1 MKNTLLTIFL
11 LWISSIYAYPNVKI
25 YSLLWNKNPLS
36 VERYFIHSHNS
47 QSVSLLAN
55 RLLFSAN
62 FQQYTPSTQE
72 QEKQKT
78 SFLLLII
85 SFISIITI
93 TLAVIVYRQT
103 KALKLTRNQ
112 ILSIKSELNT
122 TNQELCEAN
131 KIKEDYISFYFTI
144 SSLYIDKLE
153 NLKQSLNQFIS
164 TKRTDDVRNLV
175 INIDI
180 KKEREMLFENF
191 DRTFLKI
198 FPGFIEQYNSLFDP
212 SENMNSKESK
222 TLNTELRI
230 FALIRMGITDTEKI
244 AKMLG
249 LSINTIYTY
258 KTRIK
263 NRAIVSND
271 EFEQKIMA
279 IRPI

>member
-1 MKNTLLTIFL
+1 MLL
-11 LWISSIYAYPNVKI
+11 LWISSSYAYPNIKI
-25 YSLLWNKNPLS
+25 YCLLQNKTTFFAEHCFSHYSNNPSILNN
-36 VERYFIHSHNS
+36 I
-47 QSVSLLAN
+47 LLYN
-55 RLLFSAN
+55 TN
-62 FQQYTPSTQE
+62 IQQYTISIQNH
-72 QEKQKT
+72 EKQKQA
-78 SFLLLII
+78 FLLLII
-85 SFISIITI
+85 SFISVITI
-93 TLAVIVYRQT
+93 TLAIIVYRQLL
-103 KALKLTRNQ
+103 ALKLTRNQ
-112 ILSIKSELNT
+112 ILSIKTELNT

-131 KIKEDYISFYFTI
+131 KIKEDYIGFYFTI

-153 NLKQSLNQFIS
+153 NLKQSLNQLIS
-164 TKRTDDVRNLV
+164 TKRTDEVRNLL

-191 DRTFLKI
+191 DRAFLKI
-198 FPGFIEQYNSLFDP
+198 FPGFIEQYNALFDP

-230 FALIRMGITDTEKI
+230 FALIRMGISDTEKI

-279 IRPI
+279 IRPL